1 MSNERPGLTGVITF
15 LAGAALG
22 AGLALLFAPQ
32 SGKETRK
39 KIKEFSGKVAE
50 DVKEGYDKVSK
61 EARKSIDQVKTTAE
75 NAIEHVKSFI
85 EGAKTGLKREIK
97 SELKA
102 EEVQAPAKKK
112 G

>member
-1 MSNERPGLTGVITF
+1 MSENRTGVVGLVSF

-61 EARKSIDQVKTTAE
+61 EARKSIDQVKATAE

-85 EGAKTGLKREIK
+85 DGAKTGLKREIK

-102 EEVQAPAKKK
+102 EETATPAKKK